1 MKNIFIILG
10 IILLIFIGCNNTKE
24 NEKDY
29 DTQAALDNGDFD
41 KVINILGNCSQ
52 FSGNKQNNCYIDI
65 SAAYFGKA
73 RFDVLSLAKEFTAI
87 DDSLADDIKSK
98 EFNKIIFSK
107 LDDENLKI
115 GLTYLNK
122 LVGNDSSIC
131 NEKDYNTKLTKI
143 QKQACLSI
151 NPMLI
156 SSLSDDDKEAG
167 AASLEDIIKFKDVIK
182 DAVPELESEDIVS
195 ILDGDDLEQSKDAN
209 DNDKLDSLEATDFAL
224 KVFADGNTTYKGA
237 DNNVS
242 SDFNRT
248 ISYTHAALD
257 TKTLKIAKIKIDGS
271 GAGRTDNF
279 FYRVVDIT
287 TYTPDY
293 NTTLTTLSDVVCDQ
307 DNKTLPNSNS
317 DDITDTSNNTVL
329 PCIKL
334 NEDGNATN
342 LNDSVVNL
350 LNDDDM
356 LKTIALSKDSESD
369 DTDDEKVIKFKKEIC
384 EIDNANAIDDTNTG
398 KCEWDVANS
407 KLIINQDAF
416 IDYMNKD
423 K

>member
-1 MKNIFIILG
+1 MRFFFT
-10 IILLIFIGCNNTKE
+10 ILLFALLLLTGCNNTKE
-24 NEKDY
+24 NKKDY
-29 DTQAALDNGDFD
+29 DTQAALDSGDFD
-41 KVINILGNCSQ
+41 KVINTLGDCSQ
-52 FSGNKQNNCYIDI
+52 FGGHKQNNCYLDI

-73 RFDVLSLAKEFTAI
+73 GFDVLSLAKEFTAI

-115 GLTYLNK
+115 GLTYLNI
-122 LVGNDSSIC
+122 LVGDDTSIC

-156 SSLSDDDKEAG
+156 SSLSDDDKNAG

-195 ILDGDDLEQSKDAN
+195 IIDGDNLEQSKDAN
-209 DNDKLDSLEATDFAL
+209 NNDKLDSLEATNFAL
-224 KVFADGNTTYKGA
+224 KVFANGNTTYKGS
-237 DNNVS
+237 DGNVS

-248 ISYTHAALD
+248 ITYAHTSLN
-257 TKTLKIAKIKIDGS
+257 TKTLKMTKIKIDGS

-279 FYRVVDIT
+279 FYRVVDTT
-287 TYTPDY
+287 TYNPDY
-293 NTTLTTLSDVVCDQ
+293 NTTLTTLSDVVCDRNN
-307 DNKTLPNSNS
+307 DKLPNNS
-317 DDITDTSNNTVL
+317 LNDITDTSNNTVL

-369 DTDDEKVIKFKKEIC
+369 DTDDEKVIKFKKEMC